1 MQVPSGPN
9 LTWSMDLVF
18 DTLANG
24 KPFRLLT
31 VVDDCTEEVVE
42 IAVARSINGQGVADI
57 LKTVYRFRG

>member
-1 MQVPSGPN
+1 
-9 LTWSMDLVF
+9 MDLVF